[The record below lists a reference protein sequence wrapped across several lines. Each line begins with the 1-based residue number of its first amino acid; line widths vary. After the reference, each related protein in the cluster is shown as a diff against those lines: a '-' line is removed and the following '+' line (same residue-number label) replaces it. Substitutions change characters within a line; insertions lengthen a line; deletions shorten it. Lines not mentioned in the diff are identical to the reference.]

1 MKVEILSPERTL
13 FNGDVDLVT
22 LPGTHGRFTIL
33 QDHAPLVSSLRKG
46 VIRIKPFEGDEIEI
60 PVNGGFVEVKR
71 NVVSVCV
78 E

>member
-22 LPGTHGRFTIL
+22 LPGTNGRFTIL
-33 QDHAPLVSSLRKG
+33 QDHAPLVSSLKKG

>member
-22 LPGTHGRFTIL
+22 LPGTNGRFTIL